1 MADYTLGYTAAEIDE
16 KLSKVNAIADYIVET
31 GTSGIWTYE
40 KWNSG
45 KIKMKGRTT
54 TTLASSGW
62 STTGNAYY
70 NSLSSRAFPF
80 TLVSVTYFN
89 WYAQNKGGYMLF
101 TISNPYSNGEGVSVN
116 STGNLAVGRFTKPS
130 SDLDVDLFF
139 SVEGRWK

>member
-1 MADYTLGYTAAEIDE
+1 MADYTLGYTGAEIDE

-70 NSLSSRAFPF
+70 NSLSPRDFPF

-101 TISNPYSNGEGVSVN
+101 TISNPYSSSEGVSVN
-116 STGNLAVGRFTKPS
+116 STGSLAVGRFTKPS
-130 SDLDVDLFF
+130 SDLNVDLFF
-139 SVEGRWK
+139 SVEGTWK